1 MVPTEPPDVRGAMR
15 VSPQEYVD
23 VMNLYSLYN
32 LSSDIGTPEEY
43 AGCFTGDGV
52 LQFDGKVMQRGEAQL
67 VEYKRRDQDSR
78 GNRYRR
84 HWNATIHLEKVD
96 TGEIRGRCYLQ
107 AFSGEPGVAPVLTDT
122 AVYEDRITETNGE
135 WRFASRNLLFD
146 YRLR

>member
-1 MVPTEPPDVRGAMR
+1 MK

-43 AGCFTGDGV
+43 AGCFTPDGV
-52 LQFDGKVMQRGEAQL
+52 LQFDGKVMQRGQDQL

-84 HWNATIHLEKVD
+84 HWNATIHLEKVEP
-96 TGEIRGRCYLQ
+96 GEIRGRCYLQ
-107 AFSGEPGVAPVLTDT
+107 AFSGEPGGAPVLTDT
-122 AVYEDRITETNGE
+122 AVYEDRITDTNGE
-135 WRFASRNLLFD
+135 WRFSSRNILFD
-146 YRLR
+146 YRLK

>member
-1 MVPTEPPDVRGAMR
+1 MK

-43 AGCFTGDGV
+43 AGCFTADGA
-52 LQFDGKVMQRGEAQL
+52 LQFDGKIMQRGQDQL

-84 HWNATIHLEKVD
+84 HWNATIHLEKVES
-96 TGEIRGRCYLQ
+96 GEIRGRCYLQ
-107 AFSGEPGVAPVLTDT
+107 AFSGEPGAAPVLTDI
-122 AVYEDRITETNGE
+122 AVYEDRITDTNGE
-135 WRFASRNLLFD
+135 WRFSSRNILFD
-146 YRLR
+146 YRLK